1 MQEIFLNYIETSFDG
16 KHQSESKIRQ
26 FEKNYTQL
34 LRTEN
39 CKKTLDIGIG
49 RGEMLSCMRN
59 LNLDYQ
65 GIDISPSTVS
75 FCKTLDLNCALV
87 DDTEIWLNSHPKSF
101 DVITCLDVLEHIP
114 KDKTIS
120 FLKSIRGSLSDGGIA
135 IIQVPNL
142 QCPEGQLHHFNDFTH
157 LTGFVEHSLAQVLI
171 AAEFKNYSFHGFEEI
186 YKNGVK
192 QIIRKILRGIFR
204 VATKFSR
211 RVHGNLNPNVL
222 DPVMYVVAR

>member
-16 KHQSESKIRQ
+16 KHQSEPKIRQ
-26 FEKNYTQL
+26 FEKNYARL
-34 LRTEN
+34 LLTTN
-39 CKKTLDIGIG
+39 CKKALDIGIG

-59 LNLDYQ
+59 FNLDYQ
-65 GIDISPSTVS
+65 GVDISPSTVN
-75 FCKTLDLNCALV
+75 FCKTLDLNCTLV
-87 DDTEIWLNSHPKSF
+87 DDTETWLNSRPKSF

-120 FLKSIRGSLSDGGIA
+120 FLKSIKSSLNDGGIA

-171 AAEFKNYSFHGFEEI
+171 AAEFENYSFHGFEEI
-186 YKNGVK
+186 YKNGTK
-192 QIIRKILRGIFR
+192 QIIRKFLRGIFR
-204 VATKFSR
+204 ATTKFSR

-222 DPVMYVVAR
+222 DPVMYVVAK